1 MLILGNEINTK
12 VAKSHLCLFKKANWR
27 GHENMITDFVKMW
40 ITEDQSFTLLFF
52 IGKFFNQSWPYMC
65 STTVIKITHHW
76 SLFLE
81 LRGNNCIYTRS
92 GYPLI
97 CKYWRDVGLC
107 SVWNLILLVNSPSNM
122 KFTIIWTLLHS
133 SVLPLHFLGNR
144 AFEKIW
150 SLKSGSK
157 KEYLYRHTH
166 LDSLPSSSNNTI
178 AVKSTNPTAT
188 ATGAY
193 AANVVRHCW

>member
-1 MLILGNEINTK
+1 MNQN
-12 VAKSHLCLFKKANWR
+12 
-27 GHENMITDFVKMW
+27 ITFLNNISLSIEQ
-40 ITEDQSFTLLFF
+40 IT
-52 IGKFFNQSWPYMC
+52 WPYMC

-193 AANVVRHCW
+193 AANVVRHCLHNRPRRSTWVLIWSKSSIIIKCCPVVIDQWSLPRSLIFL

>member
-1 MLILGNEINTK
+1 MNQN
-12 VAKSHLCLFKKANWR
+12 
-27 GHENMITDFVKMW
+27 ITFLNNISLSIEQ
-40 ITEDQSFTLLFF
+40 IT
-52 IGKFFNQSWPYMC
+52 WPYMC

-193 AANVVRHCW
+193 AANVVRHCLHNRPRRSIWVLIWSKSSIIIKCCPVVIDQWSLPRSLIFL